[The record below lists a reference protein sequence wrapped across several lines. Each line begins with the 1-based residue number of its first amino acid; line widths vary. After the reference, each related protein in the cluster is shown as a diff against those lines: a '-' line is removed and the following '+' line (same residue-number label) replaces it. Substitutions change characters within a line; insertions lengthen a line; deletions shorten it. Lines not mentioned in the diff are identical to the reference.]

1 MHYALLYAYNSAC
14 NKALL
19 LCKVVI
25 VNKFILV
32 LVVAMFLVTTFLLV
46 NMAAVGQAPLA
57 MYLFFGG
64 IGYCVALAP
73 IIMTSFVE

>member
-1 MHYALLYAYNSAC
+1 M
-14 NKALL
+14 
-19 LCKVVI
+19 
-25 VNKFILV
+25 NKFILV

-46 NMAAVGQAPLA
+46 NIAAVGQAPLA
-57 MYLFFGG
+57 MYWFVGG

>member
-1 MHYALLYAYNSAC
+1 M
-14 NKALL
+14 NKIL
-19 LCKVVI
+19 
-25 VNKFILV
+25 LV
-32 LVVAMFLVTTFLLV
+32 LVVSMFLVATFLLV

-73 IIMTSFVE
+73 IIMTSFVK